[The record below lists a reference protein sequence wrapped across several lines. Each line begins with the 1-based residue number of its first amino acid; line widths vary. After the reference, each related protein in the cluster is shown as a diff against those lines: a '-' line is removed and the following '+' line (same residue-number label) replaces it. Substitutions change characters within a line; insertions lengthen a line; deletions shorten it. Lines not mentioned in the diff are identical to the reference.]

1 MQCIHVPASVAVAH
15 LDEPVEGRLDSRI
28 VPAPEGREHVEADQK
43 VVVIV
48 DGVVEAEPGRVRR
61 GTFAEQ
67 SSLKIEFGAP
77 LDRSNDLGGTRGGRE
92 RCERGEGLPAI
103 ERPSAGAKAMPTAIL
118 LLMPHEPIDRG
129 LEVRVLREEPI
140 AEPTTQV
147 QRPPEPLDIYMTR
160 QRWTNAA
167 QLRSPMR

>member
-28 VPAPEGREHVEADQK
+28 VPAPEGREHVEAEQQ

-77 LDRSNDLGGTRGGRE
+77 LDRSNDLGGTRGGRAYRE
-92 RCERGEGLPAI
+92 RAADPPTVA
-103 ERPSAGAKAMPTAIL
+103 RPRAGVKAMPPAIIR
-118 LLMPHEPIDRG
+118 LMAHAPIDPG
-129 LEVRVLREEPI
+129 PEVRVPQV
-140 AEPTTQV
+140 TQPSEHPG
-147 QRPPEPLDIYMTR
+147 RIPCT
-160 QRWTNAA
+160 
-167 QLRSPMR
+167 